1 MHDIKKIRNDPIEFD
16 QQLKKRNINP
26 LSSNILKIDS
36 KRRKNIETLETLKAS
51 INALSKDFGLNKS
64 SEKSINI
71 EKFKNEIKDKKV
83 KISILETETQ
93 NLEKDLKTLLDN
105 IPNICSLNV
114 PIGVGE
120 EDNIEVYKWG
130 DIKKSTF
137 DPKQHFEVPAAVGL
151 DFKSAAKISGS
162 RFSILSGGIATLH
175 RALSQFMIDKHIIE
189 HNLKEVSVPV
199 LVKDNI
205 MYGTGQLPKFSTES
219 YKTSNGWWLIPTAE
233 VPLTNLMA
241 NSILNYEELPI
252 RICAVTQCFR
262 SEAGSAGKDT
272 TGMLRQ
278 HQFEKVEMVTF
289 SSPENSTK
297 EHLRMT
303 DCAENILKELEL
315 PFRKVELCSGD
326 LGFSSKKTYDLEV
339 WLPGQKKYRE
349 ISSISNCGDFQS
361 RRMNARYRQSSESKP
376 SFLHTLNGSGLAV
389 GRCLIA
395 IIENNQTIDGKIE
408 IPKSLSKYL
417 LGAKFLNQKGIL
429 E

>member
-1 MHDIKKIRNDPIEFD
+1 MHDIKKIRNDPEEFD
-16 QQLKKRNINP
+16 LQLKKRNVSP
-26 LSSNILKIDS
+26 LSSCILKIDA
-36 KRRKNIETLETLKAS
+36 KRRKNIESLETLKAS
-51 INALSKDFGLNKS
+51 INAFSKDFGRNKS
-64 SEKSINI
+64 LGKSIN
-71 EKFKNEIKDKKV
+71 EKKFKDQIKDKKS
-83 KISILETETQ
+83 KISKLENETQ
-93 NLEKDLKTLLDN
+93 KLEKDLKTLLEN
-105 IPNICSLNV
+105 IPNICSLDV
-114 PIGVGE
+114 PEGVGE
-120 EDNIEVYKWG
+120 EDNVEVYKWG
-130 DIKKSTF
+130 KIKKTTF
-137 DPKQHFEVPAAVGL
+137 NPRQHFEVSAANGI
-151 DFKSAAKISGS
+151 DFKSGAKISGS
-162 RFSILSGGIATLH
+162 RFSVLVGGIATLH
-175 RALSQFMIDKHIIE
+175 RAISQFMIDKHIKD
-189 HNLKEVSVPV
+189 HKLQEVSVPV

-233 VPLTNLMA
+233 VPLTNLMS
-241 NSILNYEELPI
+241 NSILNYDELPI
-252 RICAVTQCFR
+252 RLCAVTQCFR

-289 SSPENSTK
+289 STPEDSSK

-339 WLPGQKKYRE
+339 WLPGQNKYRE
-349 ISSISNCGDFQS
+349 ISSVSNCGDFQS
-361 RRMNARYRQSSESKP
+361 RRMNARYRQNLESKP

-395 IIENNQTIDGKIE
+395 VIENNQTADGKIE
-408 IPKSLSKYL
+408 IPKCLSKYL
-417 LGAKFLNQKGIL
+417 LGAKYINQKGIL

>member
-1 MHDIKKIRNDPIEFD
+1 MHDIKKIRNDPEEFD
-16 QQLKKRNINP
+16 LQLKKRNVSPI
-26 LSSNILKIDS
+26 SSCILKIDA
-36 KRRKNIETLETLKAS
+36 KRRKNIESLETLKAS
-51 INALSKDFGLNKS
+51 INALSKDFGRNKS
-64 SEKSINI
+64 LGKSIN
-71 EKFKNEIKDKKV
+71 EKKFKDQIKDKKS
-83 KISILETETQ
+83 KISKLENETQ
-93 NLEKDLKTLLDN
+93 KLEKDLKTLLEN
-105 IPNICSLNV
+105 IPNICSLDV
-114 PIGVGE
+114 PEGVGE
-120 EDNIEVYKWG
+120 EDNVEVYKWG
-130 DIKKSTF
+130 KIKKTTF
-137 DPKQHFEVPAAVGL
+137 NPRQHFEVSAANGI

-162 RFSILSGGIATLH
+162 RFSVLLGGIATLH
-175 RALSQFMIDKHIIE
+175 RAISQFMIDKHIKD
-189 HNLKEVSVPV
+189 HKLQEVSVPV

-233 VPLTNLMA
+233 VPLTNLMS
-241 NSILNYEELPI
+241 NSILNYDELPI
-252 RICAVTQCFR
+252 RLCAVTQCFR

-289 SSPENSTK
+289 STPEDSSK

-339 WLPGQKKYRE
+339 WLPGQNKYRE
-349 ISSISNCGDFQS
+349 ISSVSNCGDFQS
-361 RRMNARYRQSSESKP
+361 RRMNARYRQNSESKP

-395 IIENNQTIDGKIE
+395 VIENNQTADGKIE
-408 IPKSLSKYL
+408 IPKCLSKYL

>member
-1 MHDIKKIRNDPIEFD
+1 MHDIKKIRNDPKEFD
-16 QQLKKRNINP
+16 QHLKKRNINP
-26 LSSNILKIDS
+26 LSGNIIKIDA
-36 KRRKNIETLETLKAS
+36 KRRKNIESLETLKAS
-51 INALSKDFGLNKS
+51 VNSLSKDFGKNKS
-64 SEKSINI
+64 SGKSIN
-71 EKFKNEIKDKKV
+71 EKKFKDTIKEKKA
-83 KISILETETQ
+83 KISKLENESNKLETDLKEILE
-93 NLEKDLKTLLDN
+93 N
-105 IPNICSLNV
+105 IPNICSKDV
-114 PIGVGE
+114 PYGLGE
-120 EDNIEVYKWG
+120 EDNKEVYKWG
-130 DIKKSTF
+130 KIKNVTF
-137 DPKQHFEVPAAVGL
+137 EPRQHFDVPAAIGI
-151 DFKSAAKISGS
+151 DFEAAAKISGS

-175 RALSQFMIDKHIIE
+175 RAITQFMIDKHIKD
-189 HNLKEVSVPV
+189 HKLKEVAVPV
-199 LVKDNI
+199 LVKENI

-233 VPLTNLMA
+233 VPLTNLVS

-252 RICAVTQCFR
+252 RLCAITQCFR

-289 SSPENSTK
+289 SLPEKSPE

-303 DCAENILKELEL
+303 QCAENILKELNL

-326 LGFSSKKTYDLEV
+326 LGFSAKKTYDLEV

-361 RRMNARYRQSSESKP
+361 RRMNARYRQNQESKP
-376 SFLHTLNGSGLAV
+376 AFLHTLNGSGLAV

-395 IIENNQTIDGKIE
+395 IIENNQTAEGKVE
-408 IPKSLSKYL
+408 IPQCLSKYL
-417 LGAKFLNQKGIL
+417 LGAKFVNQKGNL

>member
-1 MHDIKKIRNDPIEFD
+1 MHDLKKIRNDPKEFD
-16 QQLKKRNINP
+16 QQLEKRNVTP
-26 LSSNILKIDS
+26 LSSSILKIDS

-51 INALSKDFGLNKS
+51 VNALSRDFGINKS
-64 SEKSINI
+64 LGKSIN
-71 EKFKNEIKDKKV
+71 EKKFKDAIKEKKS
-83 KISILETETQ
+83 KISKLENEAQKLDT
-93 NLEKDLKTLLDN
+93 DLKKLLEN
-105 IPNICSLNV
+105 IPNICSLDV
-114 PIGVGE
+114 PTGNSE
-120 EDNIEVYKWG
+120 EDNVEIYKWG
-130 DIKKSTF
+130 KIKKTTF
-137 DPKQHFEVPAAVGL
+137 DPKQHFDVPAAIGI

-175 RALSQFMIDKHIIE
+175 RAISQFMIDKHIKD

-289 SSPENSTK
+289 SSPENSSK

-361 RRMNARYRQSSESKP
+361 RRMSARYKPKPESKP
-376 SFLHTLNGSGLAV
+376 TFLHTLNGSGLAV

-395 IIENNQTIDGKIE
+395 VIENNQTADGKIE
-408 IPKSLSKYL
+408 IPKCLSKYL
-417 LGAKFLNQKGIL
+417 FGAKFLNQKGNL